1 MRGGTQIKCHSV
13 HLLSIRAFLQN
24 GLFCGGSLLLRL
36 HFDLSPLLP
45 TLGPGAGSSHPGNLR
60 RQGLS
65 PAVPA
70 RSPHPPQVGIQF
82 GDGGACGKLVS
93 STRLPSPLP
102 PPPPSP
108 VPVMLPRRP
117 PGSASLSSPLHPS
130 PSVGAKCVWASGSR
144 SPAGPTV
151 FSAAPSRDARA
162 PSARRIRV
170 CA

>member
-102 PPPPSP
+102 PPPPLSCSGDASP
-108 VPVMLPRRP
+108 PSPRLSESLLPAPSFTFRRSQMRLGVGKSKPRR
-117 PGSASLSSPLHPS
+117 S
-130 PSVGAKCVWASGSR
+130 
-144 SPAGPTV
+144 
-151 FSAAPSRDARA
+151 D
-162 PSARRIRV
+162 RV
-170 CA
+170 LRCDLP